1 MHYLIRDGKKLMH
14 YRPMLAETLPQGIQ
28 LGEAPVPKERRSK
41 PARQSHSTVIDW
53 AKQDSARNTR
63 RERTKDIQRV
73 RSFRGRRDD
82 IQPQQQIGDRADCK
96 DRNRQSHVTASRHAR
111 QSSFIACLQVAD
123 RQRNPEMTKKRQT
136 ANVPFM
142 KKILAQKSRSAMKS
156 FAGKPSTK
164 T

>member
-82 IQPQQQIGDRADCK
+82 I
-96 DRNRQSHVTASRHAR
+96 
-111 QSSFIACLQVAD
+111 
-123 RQRNPEMTKKRQT
+123 
-136 ANVPFM
+136 
-142 KKILAQKSRSAMKS
+142 
-156 FAGKPSTK
+156 
-164 T
+164 